1 MIEER
6 FFSLWIINLCCFL
19 SIVSYQNAGLN
30 YVNAQKLVAVPTFT
44 QATFR
49 PMVSP
54 TAATSQS
61 AYTNAY
67 VQPTGIAPIK
77 VRSDWGSDSIRF
89 VLFIYFVIFQYNLA
103 QPTSYYNSGYA
114 PKIAYA
120 PSLSGTSS
128 NPYVSSN
135 PYGSS
140 NPYVSSNNPYVS
152 SLQQSASQAIPS
164 AQAYNTNGAIQY
176 ASQAYQPSLN
186 AAKYGYTQIP
196 TAQKYFYSSS

>member
-1 MIEER
+1 MIEET
-6 FFSLWIINLCCFL
+6 FFFLWILNLCCFL

-30 YVNAQKLVAVPTFT
+30 YANAQKLVAVPTFT
-44 QATFR
+44 QATYR

-77 VRSDWGSDSIRF
+77 VRSDWENDSIRF
-89 VLFIYFVIFQYNLA
+89 VLFIYFLIFQYNLA

-114 PKIAYA
+114 PKITYA
-120 PSLSGTSS
+120 PSLSGTST

-135 PYGSS
+135 Q
-140 NPYVSSNNPYVS
+140 YVSSNNPYVS
-152 SLQQSASQAIPS
+152 SLQQSASQTIPS

-196 TAQKYFYSSS
+196 TAQKYFYPSS